1 MFLYNIEDI
10 IKMKVSDKMFELEE
24 LLQQIKIFE
33 NKLKELSESL

>member
-1 MFLYNIEDI
+1 
-10 IKMKVSDKMFELEE
+10 MKVSDKMFELEE